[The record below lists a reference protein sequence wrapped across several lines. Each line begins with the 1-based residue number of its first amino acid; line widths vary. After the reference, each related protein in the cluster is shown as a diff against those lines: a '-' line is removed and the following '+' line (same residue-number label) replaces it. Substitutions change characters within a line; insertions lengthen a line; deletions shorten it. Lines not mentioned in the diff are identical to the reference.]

1 MALTLSR
8 SDLPGILARDNV
20 GEREI
25 DFSAEQFDIEE
36 DQGGI
41 LSKLWNFAKAV
52 KGFKFKEALK
62 AILSKLNFQSIWGK
76 LVYGVQFAFS
86 FDFGASDS
94 QLEAQLKGQWD
105 AYAGQLGGLVGQTIG
120 WLLCGVLPG
129 VFVFKFNPL
138 AGAAILKEVGEEAAD
153 ELSAQVAFLCQ
164 TAARNLQREG
174 FTRQFMNL
182 RRWVKRPNNPVY
194 RLLPD
199 SLKEAW
205 SEGGSWTIAQQIENW
220 VETFDNQRLQNAIE
234 DGLEE
239 LADACIEA
247 GYVVA
252 GALDTFLSERR
263 SLQSQ
268 QVLEVTPNR
277 EYPSEKFILAGP
289 EEDLRS
295 TLPSAIANYELL
307 DQRDVGIVS
316 ALDPAQLFAKSMP
329 LELYCRIEFR
339 SDRGNEGPR
348 PSYQISSVKRSRIN
362 DYAFIRQ
369 LCGGENGYL
378 WGRWKAI
385 AQMSDGHTITSF
397 AASEGL
403 AESRVRDLA
412 QLSDS
417 EIQTINVTHELRE
430 DQRLL
435 VQGLQRDSEQ
445 VRPHRII
452 ITNRKYFTTPE
463 PGSKA
468 SKRGYWIPLTAK
480 LSLRGAT
487 KPAEWDETIAE
498 ILRGPVGGVGGN

>member
-1 MALTLSR
+1 MALTLSGD
-8 SDLPGILARDNV
+8 DLPGIIAREAI
-20 GEREI
+20 GTRRI
-25 DFSAEQFDIEE
+25 DFGDTFE
-36 DQGGI
+36 DENDGDGNLIQR
-41 LSKLWNFAKAV
+41 LWNLAKGIT
-52 KGFKFKEALK
+52 GFVFKQAFSFVSRVFSFSAL
-62 AILSKLNFQSIWGK
+62 WGRI
-76 LVYGVQFAFS
+76 VNNVQFAIS
-86 FDFGASDS
+86 FDFGASDAA
-94 QLEAQLKGQWD
+94 LEAQLRGQWA
-105 AYAGQLGGLVGQTIG
+105 AYAAQLGGVLGNSLG
-120 WLLCGVLPG
+120 WVLCGVVPG
-129 VFVFKFNPL
+129 AILFKFNAALGAKVL
-138 AGAAILKEVGEEAAD
+138 ADVGEEGLD
-153 ELSAQVAFLCQ
+153 ELAANVNALIQVG
-164 TAARNLQREG
+164 TRNLARAG
-174 FTRQFMNL
+174 FIRQFQNL
-182 RRWVKRPNNPVY
+182 RRWLNRPDHPAY
-194 RLLPD
+194 GLLPQ
-199 SLKEAW
+199 SLKDAWAKGDSWIISQQVENKIEAIDNP
-205 SEGGSWTIAQQIENW
+205 TLENF
-220 VETFDNQRLQNAIE
+220 VEEFW
-234 DGLEE
+234 EE
-239 LADACIEA
+239 LGDSCIEA

-252 GALDTFLSERR
+252 NAIDTFLASRDGGQPEH
-263 SLQSQ
+263 
-268 QVLEVTPNR
+268 VVEVTPNR

-289 EEDLRS
+289 ENELRA
-295 TLPSAIANYELL
+295 TLPQTLANYEIL

-397 AASEGL
+397 AASEAL